1 MWLLLANEWTLDSLS
16 KRGSLGLP
24 LEIWQEA
31 SQEEGWLLGLAGNP
45 KDVQYNKKT
54 ATQDLDTNLLDSI
67 QDMLANVVFIVCSCQ

>member
-31 SQEEGWLLGLAGNP
+31 SQEEGWLLGLPDNP